1 MTDTSRTPTAV
12 DRLIDA
18 HLDDYVALNP
28 IAATATGIS
37 GHETELPDLSP
48 DGLAAVSEL
57 RQRTLRA
64 LAGAVAVDSVDR
76 VTVAAATDELSVAE
90 QIRDLGAEESRL
102 NPVASPLQ
110 SVRMVFDL
118 MATSTSDDWAT
129 IAVRLANVPHAIDGY
144 IASLRAAAARGDV
157 SPRRQVEA
165 GVVQSEENV
174 GADGFFAQL
183 ASEARAN
190 DGELPASGRADL
202 DRGARA
208 ASDAYARLRT
218 FLAEELLPAAPDTD
232 AVGPERYALFSRS
245 FLGSAVD
252 LEETYIWGQK
262 ELARI
267 TDLMQQTAERIK
279 PGASVREAM
288 AHLDT
293 DAAHKLVGTDALKA
307 WMQAKSDAAVA
318 ALADTHFDIPEP
330 IRTLECRI
338 APTKTGG
345 MYYTHPSEDFSRPGR
360 MWWSVPEG
368 ETEFATWR
376 ELSIVY
382 HEGVP
387 GHHLQIAQT
396 VYRRDLL
403 NRWRRMG
410 SWISGHGEGWALYA
424 EWLMADLGFL
434 DDPGDFLGML
444 DSQSLR
450 AARVV
455 LDIGIHCGF
464 DAPPEAGGGA
474 WDYDK
479 AWRFLTAHSSS
490 SSALLRYEL
499 DRYLGWPGQ
508 APAYKIGERL
518 WLSLRDEARRR
529 DGDAFD
535 LKRFHRRALDIGS
548 VGLDVLHAAV
558 LGEYDD

>member
-1 MTDTSRTPTAV
+1 MTDIPRSHTAV
-12 DRLIDA
+12 DHLVDA
-18 HLDDYVALNP
+18 YLDDYIALDP
-28 IAATATGIS
+28 IAATAIGIS

-48 DGLAAVSEL
+48 DGLAAVAAL

-64 LAGAVAVDSVDR
+64 LAEAGPVDSVDR
-76 VTVAAATDELSVAE
+76 VTVAAASAELNVAE
-90 QIRDLGAEESRL
+90 EIRELGAEESRL
-102 NPVASPLQ
+102 AILGSPVQ
-110 SVRMVFDL
+110 EVRMVFDL
-118 MATSTSDDWAT
+118 MATATEDDWSAIAT
-129 IAVRLANVPHAIDGY
+129 RLGKVPAALDGY
-144 IASLRAAAARGDV
+144 VASLAAAAARGDIR
-157 SPRRQVEA
+157 PRRQVEA
-165 GVVQSEENV
+165 CIEQCDKNT
-174 GADGFFAQL
+174 GADGFFAHL
-183 ASEARAN
+183 VAGA
-190 DGELPASGRADL
+190 GEVPASVRADL

-208 ASDAYARLRT
+208 ASDAYAGLRT
-218 FLAEELLPAAPDTD
+218 FFAEELLPQAPTTD
-232 AVGPERYALFSRS
+232 AVGAERYAVFSRS

-252 LEETYIWGQK
+252 LDETYVWGQK

-267 TDLMQQTAERIK
+267 TDLMAQTAQRIK
-279 PGASVREAM
+279 PGASIREAM
-288 AHLDT
+288 AYLDT
-293 DAAHKLVGTDALKA
+293 DRNHKLVGTDALQA
-307 WMQAKSDAAVA
+307 WMQEKSDAAVA
-318 ALADTHFDIPEP
+318 ALAGTHFDIPDP
-330 IRTLECRI
+330 IRRLECRI

-345 MYYTHPSEDFSRPGR
+345 MYYTAPSEDFSRSGR

-368 ETEFATWR
+368 VTEFSTWR

-387 GHHLQIAQT
+387 GHHLQIGQT

-410 SWISGHGEGWALYA
+410 SWVSGHGEGWALYA

-464 DAPPEAGGGA
+464 DAPAEVGGGA

-479 AWRFLTAHSSS
+479 AWRFLTAHSSNPE
-490 SSALLRYEL
+490 ALLVYEL

-508 APAYKIGERL
+508 APSYKIGERL
-518 WLSLRDEARRR
+518 WLSLRDEAHRRE
-529 DGDAFD
+529 GDAFD
-535 LKRFHRRALDIGS
+535 LTAFHRRALDIGS

-558 LGEYDD
+558 LGEFDD

>member
-1 MTDTSRTPTAV
+1 MTDIPRSPTAV
-12 DRLIDA
+12 DHLVDA
-18 HLDDYVALNP
+18 YLDDYIALDP
-28 IAATATGIS
+28 IAATAIGIS

-48 DGLAAVSEL
+48 DGLAALAAL

-64 LAGAVAVDSVDR
+64 LAESGPVDSVDR
-76 VTVAAATDELSVAE
+76 VTVAAASAELNVAE
-90 QIRDLGAEESRL
+90 EIRELGADESRL
-102 NPVASPLQ
+102 AILGSPVQ
-110 SVRMVFDL
+110 EVRMVFDL
-118 MATSTSDDWAT
+118 MATATPDDWSVIAT
-129 IAVRLANVPHAIDGY
+129 RLGKVPAALDGY
-144 IASLRAAAARGDV
+144 VASLRAAAARGDIR
-157 SPRRQVEA
+157 PRRQVEA
-165 GVVQSEENV
+165 CIEQCDKNT

-183 ASEARAN
+183 VAGA
-190 DGELPASGRADL
+190 GEVPSSVHADL
-202 DRGARA
+202 DRGSRA
-208 ASDAYARLRT
+208 ASDAYAGLRT
-218 FLAEELLPAAPDTD
+218 FLAEELLHQAPATD
-232 AVGPERYALFSRS
+232 AVGAERYAVFSRS

-252 LEETYIWGQK
+252 LEETYVWGQK

-267 TDLMQQTAERIK
+267 TDLMAQTAERIK
-279 PGASVREAM
+279 PGASIREAM
-288 AHLDT
+288 AYLDT
-293 DAAHKLVGTDALKA
+293 DCNHTLVGTDALQA
-307 WMQAKSDAAVA
+307 WMQEKSDVAVA
-318 ALADTHFDIPEP
+318 ALAGTHFDIPDP
-330 IRTLECRI
+330 IRRLECRI

-345 MYYTHPSEDFSRPGR
+345 MYYTAPSEDFSRSGR

-368 ETEFATWR
+368 VTEFSPWR

-387 GHHLQIAQT
+387 GHHLQIGQT

-410 SWISGHGEGWALYA
+410 SWVSGHGEGWALYA

-450 AARVV
+450 ATRVV

-464 DAPPEAGGGA
+464 DAPAEVGGGA

-479 AWRFLTAHSSS
+479 AWRFLTAHSSNPE
-490 SSALLRYEL
+490 ALLRYEL

-508 APAYKIGERL
+508 APSYKIGERL

-529 DGDAFD
+529 EGDAFD
-535 LKRFHRRALDIGS
+535 LTAFHRRALDIGS

-558 LGEYDD
+558 LGEFDD

>member
-1 MTDTSRTPTAV
+1 MTDTPRTPTAL
-12 DRLIDA
+12 D
-18 HLDDYVALNP
+18 HLVEAYLDEYVALDP
-28 IAATATGIS
+28 IVATAIGIS

-48 DGLAAVSEL
+48 DGLATIAAL

-64 LAGAVAVDSVDR
+64 LAEAGPEDSVDR
-76 VTVAAATDELSVAE
+76 VTLAAATAELNVAE
-90 QIRDLGAEESRL
+90 QIRALGAEESRL
-102 NPVASPLQ
+102 AILGSPVQ
-110 SVRMVFDL
+110 EVRMVFDL
-118 MATSTSDDWAT
+118 MATSTADDWST
-129 IAVRLANVPHAIDGY
+129 IATRLGRVSDAIEGY
-144 IASLRAAAARGDV
+144 LASLRTAAARGDI

-165 GVVQSEENV
+165 CIEQCDKNTG
-174 GADGFFAQL
+174 GDGFFAQL
-183 ASEARAN
+183 VAGA
-190 DGELPASGRADL
+190 GEVPASVRADL

-218 FLAEELLPAAPDTD
+218 FLAEELLPEAPTTD
-232 AVGPERYALFSRS
+232 AVGAERYAVSSRS

-252 LEETYIWGQK
+252 LQETYVWGQK

-267 TDLMQQTAERIK
+267 TDLMAQTAARIK
-279 PGASVREAM
+279 PGASIREAM
-288 AHLDT
+288 AYLDT
-293 DAAHKLVGTDALKA
+293 DPNHKLVGDDALQA
-307 WMQAKSDAAVA
+307 WMQDKSDAAIA
-318 ALADTHFDIPEP
+318 ALAGTHFDIPHP

-345 MYYTHPSEDFSRPGR
+345 MYYTAPSEDFSRPGR

-368 ETEFATWR
+368 VTEFSTWR

-410 SWISGHGEGWALYA
+410 SWVSGHGEGWALYA
-424 EWLMADLGFL
+424 EWLMADLGYL

-464 DAPPEAGGGA
+464 DAPAEVGGGA
-474 WDYDK
+474 WNYDK
-479 AWRFLTAHSSS
+479 AWRFLTAHSSNAE
-490 SSALLRYEL
+490 ALLRYEL

-508 APAYKIGERL
+508 APSYKVGERL
-518 WLSLRDEARRR
+518 WLSLRDEVRRR
-529 DGDAFD
+529 EGDAFD
-535 LKRFHRRALDIGS
+535 LTAFHRRALDIGS

-558 LGEYDD
+558 LGEFDD

>member
-1 MTDTSRTPTAV
+1 MTDTPRTPTALDHLV
-12 DRLIDA
+12 DA
-18 HLDDYVALNP
+18 YLDEYVALDP
-28 IAATATGIS
+28 IVATAIGIS

-48 DGLAAVSEL
+48 DGLAAVAAL

-64 LAGAVAVDSVDR
+64 LAEARPEDSVDR
-76 VTVAAATDELSVAE
+76 VTVAAATAELSVAE
-90 QIRDLGAEESRL
+90 QIRELGAEESRL
-102 NPVASPLQ
+102 AVLGSPVQ
-110 SVRMVFDL
+110 EVRMVFDL
-118 MATSTSDDWAT
+118 MATSTADDWST
-129 IAVRLANVPHAIDGY
+129 IATRLGRVSDAIDGY
-144 IASLRAAAARGDV
+144 LASLRTAAARGDV

-165 GVVQSEENV
+165 CIEQCDKNTGT
-174 GADGFFAQL
+174 DGFFGQL
-183 ASEARAN
+183 VAGA
-190 DGELPASGRADL
+190 GEVPASVRVDL

-218 FLAEELLPAAPDTD
+218 FLAEELLPEAPTTD
-232 AVGPERYALFSRS
+232 AVGAERYAVFSRS

-252 LEETYIWGQK
+252 LHETYVWGQK

-267 TDLMQQTAERIK
+267 TDLMAQTAARIK
-279 PGASVREAM
+279 PGASIREAM
-288 AHLDT
+288 AYLDT
-293 DAAHKLVGTDALKA
+293 DPNHKLIGDDALRA
-307 WMQAKSDAAVA
+307 WMQEKSDAAIA
-318 ALADTHFDIPEP
+318 ALAGTHFDIPDP

-345 MYYTHPSEDFSRPGR
+345 MYYTAPSEDFSRPGR

-368 ETEFATWR
+368 VTEFSTWR

-410 SWISGHGEGWALYA
+410 SWVSGHGEGWALYA
-424 EWLMADLGFL
+424 EWLMADLGYL

-464 DAPPEAGGGA
+464 DAPAEVGGGQ

-479 AWRFLTAHSSS
+479 AWRFLTAHSSNS
-490 SSALLRYEL
+490 EALLRYDL

-508 APAYKIGERL
+508 APSYKVGERL
-518 WLSLRDEARRR
+518 WLSLRDEVRRR

-535 LKRFHRRALDIGS
+535 LTAFHRRALDIGS

-558 LGEYDD
+558 LGEFDD